1 MNKKRWEQ
9 LTFADD
15 FLFGKLMVNPDICKG
30 VLERILGIE
39 IERIEYVERQKSLDI
54 DYEAKSIRM
63 DVYVKDGKGTVY
75 NIEMQAANDDDLA
88 KRSRYYQS
96 IIDMELLDKG
106 LPYEDLNQSF
116 VIFICNFDLF
126 GKGRHIYTFKNICAE
141 DTYIHLKDETTK
153 IFLNAKGKM
162 DDASPELKAFLNYVN
177 TGIPSDDAF
186 VKRIDDEVK
195 KARTNRKWRREYMK
209 YHVNLMIAKKQ
220 GLAQGI
226 KQGLEQGAILSQIS
240 QIRTNF
246 TNDISPDIF
255 SPILGVDISFANHV
269 IELIINH
276 PDWNDEQIYDAL
288 YTKPTE

>member
-1 MNKKRWEQ
+1 MNQKKWEQ

-15 FLFGKLMVNPDICKG
+15 FMFGKIMVNPDICKE
-30 VLERILGIE
+30 VLERILNIK
-39 IERIEYVERQKSLDI
+39 IERIEYIERQKSLDV

-106 LPYEDLNQSF
+106 LPYEELNQSF

-126 GKGRHIYTFKNICAE
+126 GKGRHIYTFKNLCTE
-141 DTYIHLKDETTK
+141 DTQVRLEDETTK
-153 IFLNAKGKM
+153 IFLNAKGTL
-162 DDASPELKAFLNYVN
+162 DDASPELKAFLNYVS
-177 TGIPSDDAF
+177 TGVPSDDTF
-186 VKRIDDEVK
+186 VKRLDEEVK

-209 YHVNLMIAKKQ
+209 YHVNMMIAKRQGLKQ
-220 GLAQGI
+220 GD
-226 KQGLEQGAILSQIS
+226 ILRQIS
-240 QIRTNF
+240 QIRTIHDKNLSM
-246 TNDISPDIF
+246 DMYIDIF
-255 SPILGVDISFANHV
+255 DIDLSM
-269 IELIINH
+269 IEQIQQFITQH

-288 YTKPTE
+288 FSKTDD

>member
-1 MNKKRWEQ
+1 MNQKKWEQ

-15 FLFGKLMVNPDICKG
+15 FMFGKIMVNPDICKE
-30 VLERILGIE
+30 VLERILNIK
-39 IERIEYVERQKSLDI
+39 IERIEYIERQKSLDV

-106 LPYEDLNQSF
+106 LPYEELNQSF

-126 GKGRHIYTFKNICAE
+126 GKGRHIYTFKNLCTE
-141 DTYIHLKDETTK
+141 DTHVRLEDETTK
-153 IFLNAKGKM
+153 IFLNAKGTL
-162 DDASPELKAFLNYVN
+162 DDASPELKAFLNYVS
-177 TGIPSDDAF
+177 TGIPSDDTF
-186 VKRIDDEVK
+186 VKRLDEEVK

-209 YHVNLMIAKKQ
+209 YHVNMMIAKRQGLKQ
-220 GLAQGI
+220 GD
-226 KQGLEQGAILSQIS
+226 ILRQIS
-240 QIRTNF
+240 QIRTIHDKNLSM
-246 TNDISPDIF
+246 DMYIDIF
-255 SPILGVDISFANHV
+255 DIDLSM
-269 IELIINH
+269 IEQIQQFITQH

-288 YTKPTE
+288 FSKTDD